1 MMQALPIEWV
11 ERIFLRLH
19 GRFGNSFFDKYRV
32 GQNNVDGDDVGLENA
47 KLVWSQELAGMTG
60 ERIAEALKASYEFA
74 PSCDDFKAKCVT
86 NIQVQEYVA
95 LPKKIN
101 REAGK
106 EYASNVVDYVAQQIK
121 PTRDYKKWAK
131 DILADES
138 KSTMWAI
145 KCAKQALGRS
155 DY

>member
-1 MMQALPIEWV
+1 MESLPQAWI

-19 GRFGNSFFDKYRV
+19 GRFGNTFFDKYRI
-32 GQNNVDGDDVGLENA
+32 GKFNDNGDDLGLENA
-47 KLVWSQELAGMTG
+47 KLIWSQELAGISV
-60 ERIAEALKASYEFA
+60 ERITEALKASYEFA

-86 NIQVQEYVA
+86 NIQLQEYVA
-95 LPKKIN
+95 LPKKVN

>member
-1 MMQALPIEWV
+1 MESLPQAWI

-19 GRFGNSFFDKYRV
+19 GRFGNTFFDKYRI
-32 GQNNVDGDDVGLENA
+32 GKFNDNGDDLGLENA
-47 KLVWSQELAGMTG
+47 KLIWSQELAGISV
-60 ERIAEALKASYEFA
+60 ERITEALKASYEFA

-95 LPKKIN
+95 LPKKVN

-131 DILADES
+131 DILTDES

-145 KCAKQALGRS
+145 KCAKQALGRN